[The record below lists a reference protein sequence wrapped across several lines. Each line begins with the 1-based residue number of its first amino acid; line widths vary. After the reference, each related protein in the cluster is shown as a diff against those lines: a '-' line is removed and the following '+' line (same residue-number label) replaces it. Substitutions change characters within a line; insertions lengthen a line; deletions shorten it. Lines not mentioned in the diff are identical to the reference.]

1 MSSISTHIHTHTHTH
16 ALHIPLPDTDYNKLS
31 IIVNIICIIILQS
44 KYDSLPYIRYIYIH
58 CNYQLSIRIKQFT

>member
-44 KYDSLPYIRYIYIH
+44 KYDSLPYIRYIYTYTVII
-58 CNYQLSIRIKQFT
+58 NYISE